1 MLRNDVTD
9 RVKLLKMVE
18 EPAAR
23 MDEDKLDFEGPDA
36 EEVSMFPGIMLTRL
50 LTCTLPDQQAEVQ
63 SMPIPQF
70 QEHRPVEEPCDWLL
84 ATRRND
90 Q

>member
-1 MLRNDVTD
+1 
-9 RVKLLKMVE
+9 MVE

-50 LTCTLPDQQAEVQ
+50 LTGTLPDQQAEVQ

-70 QEHRPVEEPCDWLL
+70 QEHRPVEEPCDWPLE
-84 ATRRND
+84 AGWD
-90 Q
+90 DH

>member
-1 MLRNDVTD
+1 
-9 RVKLLKMVE
+9 MVE

-36 EEVSMFPGIMLTRL
+36 EEVSMFPGIMPTRL
-50 LTCTLPDQQAEVQ
+50 LTCTLTDQQAEVQ

-70 QEHRPVEEPCDWLL
+70 
-84 ATRRND
+84 
-90 Q
+90 